1 MTNALDKKVDKIL
14 DYLAVMTRENGERF
28 EAIEKRFDAVH
39 KRFDAVDEDM
49 ATLKGAVR
57 RLEEQHMLTNK
68 SLAILQDAD
77 RNRQDDIRQ
86 LNIRVGRL
94 EDRIKRHPAPDA
106 P

>member
-1 MTNALDKKVDKIL
+1 MTNALEKKVDKIL

-28 EAIEKRFDAVH
+28 EAIG